1 MMTVGDGKHTRSNI
15 MSKSSKA
22 ARDNR
27 ANQLNPA
34 HSAFHQARGNS
45 PASAQLMVEQSKPVL
60 DNRAN
65 QLNPNNAVHAASKGE
80 LKASSETSTASLGN
94 PE

>member
-1 MMTVGDGKHTRSNI
+1 MAKKSP
-15 MSKSSKA
+15 SKG

-34 HSAFHQARGNS
+34 HPAYHQSRGV
-45 PASAQLMVEQSKPVL
+45 PAEQAESLATHAQPAL
-60 DNRAN
+60 DNHAN
-65 QLNPNNAVHAASKGE
+65 QLNPNSDAFGLSQGMSRHSGSSSN
-80 LKASSETSTASLGN
+80 ASSAK